1 MKAPPFFEYVR
12 ADSLNDFY
20 KNVNQYSSPLIISGG
35 TVAVLML
42 KNRVIR
48 PDAVIDI
55 SGIEDLNV
63 LKVDKEKDEVFMGS
77 NIKLYRLKSLLPDDS
92 ASELVSKS
100 ASTVGDIAIRSV
112 GSVGGNVC
120 LGDPGN
126 DLPVAL
132 TAIGAYAVIGSQEN
146 VRMVPVSE
154 FYLRPFKNVLKKGEI
169 LLGVNYKRLY
179 GYRTS
184 YKKHFLN
191 FLDHYVGIV
200 AALAKVEGK
209 SIKDLRMAAA
219 GEAVGTPVKID
230 LAGFSNV
237 DDADSIKKKLIYYVN
252 NLPMHD
258 DRFGTVK
265 FKRRVLSALMFQAI
279 DEVLGL

>member
-1 MKAPPFFEYVR
+1 VKVPPVFEYVR
-12 ADSLNDFY
+12 VDSLNGFY
-20 KNVNQYSSPLIISGG
+20 KNVNQYSFPLIISGG

-63 LKVDKEKDEVFMGS
+63 LNIDKEKDEVFMGS

-92 ASELVSKS
+92 ASELVIKS

-132 TAIGAYAVIGSQEN
+132 TAIGAYAVVGSQESI
-146 VRMVPVSE
+146 RRVPVSD
-154 FYLRPFKNVLKKGEI
+154 FYVKPFKNVLKKGEI
-169 LLGVNYKRLY
+169 LLGVSYKRLY

-219 GEAVGTPVKID
+219 GEAIGTPVKID
-230 LAGFSNV
+230 ISEFSSV
-237 DDADSIKKKLIYYVN
+237 DDAVSIKKKLIDYLN
-252 NLPMHD
+252 SLPMHD
-258 DRFGTVK
+258 DRFGTIK
-265 FKRRVLSALMFQAI
+265 FKKKILSALMFQAI
-279 DEVLGL
+279 DEVLGS

>member
-1 MKAPPFFEYVR
+1 MKVPPVFEYVR
-12 ADSLNDFY
+12 VDSLNDLY
-20 KNVNQYSSPLIISGG
+20 KNVNQYSFPLIISGG

-63 LKVDKEKDEVFMGS
+63 LNLDKEKDEVFMGS

-92 ASELVSKS
+92 ASELVTKS

-132 TAIGAYAVIGSQEN
+132 TAIGAYAVIGSQESI
-146 VRMVPVSE
+146 RRVPVSD
-154 FYLRPFKNVLKKGEI
+154 FYVKPFKNVLKKGEI
-169 LLGVNYKRLY
+169 LLGVSYKRLY

-219 GEAVGTPVKID
+219 GEAIGTPVKID
-230 LAGFSNV
+230 ISGFSSV
-237 DDADSIKKKLIYYVN
+237 DDAVSIKKKLIDCLN
-252 NLPMHD
+252 SLPMHD
-258 DRFGTVK
+258 DRFGTIK
-265 FKRRVLSALMFQAI
+265 FKKRILSALMFQAI
-279 DEVLGL
+279 DEVLGP

>member
-1 MKAPPFFEYVR
+1 VKTPPVFNYVR
-12 ADSLNDFY
+12 TNTLNDFY
-20 KNVNQYSSPLIISGG
+20 DNVSKYSSPLIISGG
-35 TVAVLML
+35 TVAILML
-42 KNRVIR
+42 KNRAIR
-48 PDAVIDI
+48 PDAVIDV

-63 LKVDKEKDEVFMGS
+63 VKLNEEKDEVFIGS
-77 NIKLYRLKSLLPDDS
+77 NVKIYKLKSLLPDDS
-92 ASELVSKS
+92 ASEVISKS
-100 ASTVGDIAIRSV
+100 ASTVGDIAIRSM

-132 TAIGAYAVIGSQEN
+132 TALGAHAVIGSSEDIS
-146 VRMVPVSE
+146 RVPVSE
-154 FYLRPFKNVLKKGEI
+154 FYVKPFKNVLKKGEI
-169 LLGVNYKRLY
+169 LLGVSYKRLY

-200 AALAKVEGK
+200 AAIAKVEGK
-209 SIKDLRMAAA
+209 NIKDLRMAVA

-230 LAGFSNV
+230 LKGFTN
-237 DDADSIKKKLIYYVN
+237 ADEIDKIKQKLLEYVN
-252 NLPMHD
+252 GASMKD

-265 FKRRVLSALMFQAI
+265 FKRTVLYTLMSQVA
-279 DEVLGL
+279 DEVLGF